1 MSIILDP
8 LIYIHTALK
17 LSFSLADIGVGPGS
31 PPYLGLKKEEITEG
45 RKTVRSR
52 SRSRSRAATD
62 FTYMYIMM
70 PAT

>member
-1 MSIILDP
+1 MPIILDP

-17 LSFSLADIGVGPGS
+17 LSFSLADIGVGPES

-52 SRSRSRAATD
+52 SRSRAATD